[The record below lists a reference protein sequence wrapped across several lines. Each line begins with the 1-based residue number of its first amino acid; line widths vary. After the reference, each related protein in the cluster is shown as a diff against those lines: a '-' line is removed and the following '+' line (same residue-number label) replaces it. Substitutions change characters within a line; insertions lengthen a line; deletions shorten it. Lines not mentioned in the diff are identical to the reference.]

1 MGTVRPSLTS
11 KALIQM
17 SKQEESISMSP
28 NFEMEGGFLNQAR
41 GCLSRT
47 GIRQGKRYQK
57 YSRCCK
63 TDFISRGIDFLFN
76 FFLIWSMVCL
86 RCHVHIS
93 CTTKWFSYSYIL
105 FLYSFPLWFIIG
117 YQIQF
122 SVLYSMTL
130 LFSCS
135 IYNGLHLLTQP
146 STSPLSQPPWQSP
159 TPWQPQACSLCPWV
173 CFCFVN
179 RLICAIL

>member
-1 MGTVRPSLTS
+1 
-11 KALIQM
+11 
-17 SKQEESISMSP
+17 MSP

-76 FFLIWSMVCL
+76 FFFNLKYGLLTM
-86 RCHVHIS
+86 S
-93 CTTKWFSYSYIL
+93 CSYFLYNKVIQLFIYS
-105 FLYSFPLWFIIG
+105 FLYSFPLQFIIG

-122 SVLYSMTL
+122 SVLYSMTS

-146 STSPLSQPPWQSP
+146 PTSPLSQPPWQSP
-159 TPWQPQACSLCPWV
+159 TPWQPQACSLCP
-173 CFCFVN
+173 
-179 RLICAIL
+179 

>member
-76 FFLIWSMVCL
+76 FFFNLKYGLLTM
-86 RCHVHIS
+86 S
-93 CTTKWFSYSYIL
+93 CSY
-105 FLYSFPLWFIIG
+105 FLYNKVIQLFIYSFFIF
-117 YQIQF
+117 F
-122 SVLYSMTL
+122 STSVYHRISNTVL
-130 LFSCS
+130 CS
-135 IYNGLHLLTQP
+135 IQHDL
-146 STSPLSQPPWQSP
+146 
-159 TPWQPQACSLCPWV
+159 V
-173 CFCFVN
+173 V
-179 RLICAIL
+179 